1 MKRLLVAIATL
12 ACAAQAGAQVRPV
25 VLVVPFAAGG
35 GPDVQARQFA
45 VKLAPALGGPVVVE
59 NKVGAAGVLAVQY
72 VMQAK
77 PDGNLIL
84 LGSSS
89 QVIQKL
95 LQPDLKFDPMTDF
108 VSVGNVASAAAVLV
122 VRTEHPAKNVN
133 DLIAALRT
141 AGGKANYASGGIGT
155 AAHLAGATF
164 LDLNG
169 VKASHIPL
177 KGSVEITA
185 SLLRGDTDFSFPVSG
200 TGVPQVKAGRLR
212 ALAVT
217 GAQRMQAL
225 PDVPTLYEL
234 TRNELLVQESW
245 FGMWAPLGTPNN
257 VVMRLHAAS
266 LKALADAELL
276 QQFANGGGSATPSA
290 SPIAFAAFMK
300 SETTKWAKIVKLS
313 SAKAD

>member
-1 MKRLLVAIATL
+1 MRFLAWTLLAA
-12 ACAAQAGAQVRPV
+12 ACAAAQAQTRPV

-45 VKLAPALGGPVVVE
+45 VKLASALGGPVVVE

-77 PDGNLIL
+77 PDGTLIL
-84 LGSSS
+84 LGSNS
-89 QVIQKL
+89 QMIQKL
-95 LQPDLKFDPMTDF
+95 LQPELKFDPLTDF
-108 VSVGNVASAAAVLV
+108 VSIGNVASAAAVLV
-122 VRTEHPAKNVN
+122 VRTENPAKDVK
-133 DLIAALRT
+133 DLLAVLRT

-164 LDLNG
+164 LDLNA

-200 TGVPQVKAGRLR
+200 TAVPQVKAGRLR

-217 GAQRMQAL
+217 SAQRMPAL

-234 TRNELLVQESW
+234 TRNDLLVQESW
-245 FGMWAPLGTPNN
+245 FGMWAPLGTPDD
-257 VVMRLHAAS
+257 VVRRLHAAS
-266 LKALADAELL
+266 VKALADAELR
-276 QQFANGGGSATPSA
+276 QQLENGGGSATPSA
-290 SPIAFAAFMK
+290 SPAAFAAFMK
-300 SETTKWAKIVKLS
+300 SETAKWAKIVKLS

>member
-1 MKRLLVAIATL
+1 MRFLASILLAV
-12 ACAAQAGAQVRPV
+12 ACAAQAQTRPV

-45 VKLAPALGGPVVVE
+45 VKLAPALGVPVVVE
-59 NKVGAAGVLAVQY
+59 NKVGAAGVLAAQY
-72 VMQAK
+72 VMQAR

-95 LQPDLKFDPMTDF
+95 LQPELKFDPLSDF
-108 VSVGNVASAAAVLV
+108 VAVGNVASAAAVLV
-122 VRTEHPAKNVN
+122 VRSENPARSVN
-133 DLIAALRT
+133 DLIAALRA
-141 AGGKANYASGGIGT
+141 AGGRANYASGGIGT

-200 TGVPQVKAGRLR
+200 TAVPQVKAGRLR
-212 ALAVT
+212 ALAIT
-217 GAQRMQAL
+217 GAQRMPAL
-225 PDVPTLYEL
+225 PEVPTLYEL
-234 TRNELLVQESW
+234 TRNELLVQDSW
-245 FGMWAPLGTPNN
+245 FGMWAPLGTPAD
-257 VVMRLHAAS
+257 VVRRLHAAS
-266 LKALADAELL
+266 LKALADPELK
-276 QQFANGGGSATPSA
+276 QQLENGGGSATPSA
-290 SPIAFAAFMK
+290 SPAAFAAFMK
-300 SETTKWAKIVKLS
+300 SETAKWAKIVKLS

>member
-1 MKRLLVAIATL
+1 MKRLLVAIAAL
-12 ACAAQAGAQVRPV
+12 ACAAHASAQSRPV

-45 VKLAPALGGPVVVE
+45 VKLAPALGVPVVVE

-77 PDGNLIL
+77 PDGSLIL
-84 LGSSS
+84 LGSNS
-89 QVIQKL
+89 QMIQKL
-95 LQPDLKFDPMTDF
+95 LTPDLKFDPLTDF
-108 VSVGNVASAAAVLV
+108 VPVGNVASAAAVLV
-122 VRTEHPAKNVN
+122 VRTDHPARSVQ
-133 DLIAALRT
+133 DLIAALRA

-164 LDLNG
+164 LDLNR
-169 VKASHIPL
+169 VRASHIPL

-200 TGVPQVKAGRLR
+200 TSVPQVKAGRLR

-217 GAQRMQAL
+217 SAKRMPAL

-234 TRNELLVQESW
+234 TKNDLLVQESW
-245 FGMWAPLGTPNN
+245 FGMWAPLGTPGD
-257 VVMRLHAAS
+257 VVKRLHAAS
-266 LKALADAELL
+266 VKALADPDL
-276 QQFANGGGSATPSA
+276 QQQLANGGGSATPSA
-290 SPIAFAAFMK
+290 SPAAFAAFMK
-300 SETTKWAKIVKLS
+300 SETAKWAKIVKLS